1 MIGII
6 GLSHKSAP
14 LEVRER
20 YAFNNEDIEKLSA
33 SILEHEQI
41 DGILILSTCNRT
53 ELYFSAR
60 TQCLSGA
67 IKLINNSLS
76 QFSGDETIS
85 KEYFYHYFKR
95 DAVVHLFRLI
105 SGLESMVF
113 GEYQIVSQIKDA
125 MEYARKLGTMDK
137 VLNRLFIKALEVG
150 KKVRT
155 RTGISRGAFSV
166 SYAAVEK
173 CREHFSDLQERKILL
188 IGAGET
194 GELVVKNLYKRG
206 CQHISIAN
214 RTLSKA
220 QQLGERFHANI
231 VPFEHL
237 AAAIPEAEI
246 VITSIIGEYY
256 INPSLIG
263 EKGPDHK
270 VMMIDLGV
278 PRNIDPQMGALKNIR
293 LLNIDDLKKVV
304 VQNEEKKKSYFDT
317 AEQIIENKTDEF
329 QEWLATLKLSPAI
342 QRILSSVQ
350 QVNSEGIDTFRS
362 SKSEDEIEIMK
373 SYGQHLSD
381 KLTRKLIKNLKST
394 TQNGQKEELIQII
407 NRLFEW

>member
-14 LEVRER
+14 VEVRER
-20 YAFNNEDIEKLSA
+20 YAFNNEDIKKLSA
-33 SILEHEQI
+33 SILAHQQI
-41 DGILILSTCNRT
+41 DGIVILSTCNRT

-67 IKLINNSLS
+67 IKLINKCLLD
-76 QFSGDETIS
+76 FSGDESIN

-95 DAVVHLFRLI
+95 DAVIHLFRLI

-125 MEYARKLGTMDK
+125 MEYARELGAMDK

-150 KKVRT
+150 KQVRS

-173 CREHFSDLQERKILL
+173 CREHFSDLHKRKILL

-194 GELVVKNLYKRG
+194 GELVVKNLFKRG

-220 QQLGERFHANI
+220 QELGQRFNARI
-231 VPFEHL
+231 VPFDEL
-237 AAAIPEAEI
+237 ASAIPKAEI
-246 VITSIIGEYY
+246 VISSIIGEYM
-256 INPSLIG
+256 INQSLLG
-263 EKGPDHK
+263 GKAPEHK

-278 PRNIDPQMGALKNIR
+278 PRNIDPGLAEMKNIR

-317 AEQIIENKTDEF
+317 AEQIIESKTDEF
-329 QEWLATLKLSPAI
+329 QQWLATLKLSPTI
-342 QRILSSVQ
+342 QNIITSVHQ
-350 QVNSEGIDTFRS
+350 LNNEGIEAFRS
-362 SKSEDEIEIMK
+362 SKSEEEIDMMK
-373 SYGQHLSD
+373 NYGEHLAD
-381 KLTRKLIKNLKST
+381 KLSRKLIKNLKET
-394 TQNGQKEELIQII
+394 TQNGQKEELIQVI
-407 NRLFEW
+407 NKLFEW